1 MREYVVCICFVML
14 LCAAVDM
21 LVPSKKYKGIIK
33 IVCGIFVIGTI
44 VSPIKEL
51 ISFDYSSFDIDRY
64 LKDDYGFFITAE
76 SSRQSFEQELIQ
88 NGKENV
94 ENEICREIKTV
105 FDIEITAELE
115 NNTLKIHGTDESI
128 RNEVADYIKKHYDI
142 NVICTD

>member
-1 MREYVVCICFVML
+1 
-14 LCAAVDM
+14 M

-64 LKDDYGFFITAE
+64 LKDDYGFFIAAE

-115 NNTLKIHGTDESI
+115 ADSLKVYGTDESI

>member
-1 MREYVVCICFVML
+1 
-14 LCAAVDM
+14 M

-76 SSRQSFEQELIQ
+76 NSRQNFEQELIQ

-94 ENEICREIKTV
+94 ENEICREIKTI

-115 NNTLKIHGTDESI
+115 ADSLKVYGTDESI